1 MTYLQ
6 TDKFLHVLVYSW
18 SAHAWLL
25 KHTWDMGS
33 IKIEGKLPVTRD
45 RIKKF
50 PSLMARYLAKIS
62 PFQITS
68 I

>member
-1 MTYLQ
+1 
-6 TDKFLHVLVYSW
+6 
-18 SAHAWLL
+18 
-25 KHTWDMGS
+25 MGS

-50 PSLMARYLAKIS
+50 PSLMARYLAKIC
-62 PFQITS
+62 PFQMAS